1 MTACKKIRCIKAR
14 GVFQVN
20 ACWVLKRMLGNVF
33 KSILVLP
40 PERSLI
46 ETEFSGVAV
55 GALCCFFYLLLFFV
69 HVCVC
74 FGVFLTRINLIIS
87 VPGNFCPGFD
97 CKSWVSGRLIC
108 PFGLHLDC

>member
-1 MTACKKIRCIKAR
+1 
-14 GVFQVN
+14 
-20 ACWVLKRMLGNVF
+20 MLRNVY

-55 GALCCFFYLLLFFV
+55 GALCCFFCLLLFIVLLF
-69 HVCVC
+69 
-74 FGVFLTRINLIIS
+74 FLTCINLIIS

-108 PFGLHLDC
+108 PFGRHLGCYYFITIDSGCKE